1 MLTLDTVTVL
11 LDSLVPP
18 VMMVRK
24 TTSLF
29 LVPLHTIPH
38 LLSDIR
44 ECEANNG
51 GCDQICTDFPGG
63 YSCSCRSGFETDGP
77 SCIGMVKV
85 AYLATVSSTLDREN
99 PDLSFIIQRLMS
111 VQETMTAVRS
121 VSTLLDHTTA
131 TVRVASSWSM
141 ALSVKVHTLTL
152 TKCGINIYTWV
163 CRCG

>member
-11 LDSLVPP
+11 LDSLVLP
-18 VMMVRK
+18 VMVVRK

-29 LVPLHTIPH
+29 LVTLHTIPH
-38 LLSDIR
+38 LSDIR

-77 SCIGMVKV
+77 SCTGMVKV
-85 AYLATVSSTLDREN
+85 AFLATVSKTSDREN
-99 PDLSFIIQRLMS
+99 PDLSFIIQTSMS

-131 TVRVASSWSM
+131 TVRVASS
-141 ALSVKVHTLTL
+141 
-152 TKCGINIYTWV
+152 
-163 CRCG
+163 

>member
-18 VMMVRK
+18 VMMVGK
-24 TTSLF
+24 TTSL
-29 LVPLHTIPH
+29 VALHTNLH
-38 LLSDIR
+38 LSDIR

-51 GCDQICTDFPGG
+51 DCDQICTDFPGG
-63 YSCSCRSGFETDGP
+63 YNCSCRSGFETNGP
-77 SCIGMVKV
+77 SCTGMVKV
-85 AYLATVSSTLDREN
+85 AYLATASSTFGREN

-121 VSTLLDHTTA
+121 VSTLQDHTTA

-141 ALSVKVHTLTL
+141 TLSVKACTLTL
-152 TKCGINIYTWV
+152 INV
-163 CRCG
+163 A